1 MLYKTVEKKILPMYF
16 NEVAN
21 GRKRFELRKDDEGI
35 QIGDIIVLREYNGDY
50 TGRSITA
57 TVSYVLRNCPEW
69 GLMEGYCIIGF

>member
-21 GRKRFELRKDDEGI
+21 GRKRFELRKDVEGI
-35 QIGDIIVLREYNGDY
+35 QIGDIIVLREYDGDY